1 MLMIDCFALL
11 LCIMAAHFSYRYFEM
26 PFLRL
31 KERFE
36 VVHSR
41 P

>member
-1 MLMIDCFALL
+1 VIIGLPVTIVL
-11 LCIMAAHFSYRYFEM
+11 AHFSYRYFEK

-36 VVHSR
+36 VVQSR
-41 P
+41 AA